1 MIKNFTLGLLL
12 FFSICGTAQST
23 FYPGTLTR
31 SNKAPETIYF
41 KGREYVIT
49 NNNELNVYSAAS
61 SKNKMILNASD
72 FVEIKSDNENLVIET
87 AIVKNY
93 DSNKKQILRKLV
105 GDVNSLYVFYENEKP
120 LYVYKKGEQFTLL
133 LKTNKDNLTN
143 FREWLFKNFNP
154 NNKKPTE
161 FNNVDYKRAS
171 LIAFFIEL
179 DPTAIELEQEPTSK
193 IFEYIVDAGINLNNI
208 KYGGSD
214 SFSDYS
220 DIPATNFRIGAM
232 TSININSVANDINL
246 LAGVHYY
253 TSIDNDSKTI
263 LFPQSLIQSRK
274 ATTTVNLSHLNISF
288 GVKYNIHFES
298 FSVSPFAM
306 FDPIVIVTDYSLK
319 TVRDDGQVYYDIS
332 ALRNS
337 PYAIRYGL
345 QFKLSKFFAS
355 IEYSSM
361 GDLDTIVVINGQQQ
375 AVTGNSNSLTFGFG
389 YQLF

>member
-1 MIKNFTLGLLL
+1 
-12 FFSICGTAQST
+12 
-23 FYPGTLTR
+23 
-31 SNKAPETIYF
+31 
-41 KGREYVIT
+41 
-49 NNNELNVYSAAS
+49 
-61 SKNKMILNASD
+61 
-72 FVEIKSDNENLVIET
+72 
-87 AIVKNY
+87 
-93 DSNKKQILRKLV
+93 
-105 GDVNSLYVFYENEKP
+105 VFYENEKP